1 MTTLN
6 HNTIASLLC
15 ATALLVTAGC
25 GDETSIE
32 ESGAPPEVGQTE
44 FAILSADTQLA
55 HINFEHVVEVD
66 TSADQDVLMLAALNE
81 ELSISEPEDFGDRI
95 DLTIDALP
103 DAPPV
108 AAQLSLENQGPVCA
122 GVDTWKELSHK
133 TCDMMGGWLSA
144 VSLSNECG
152 SEYFGTNVFQCSFDS
167 DNSEEV
173 TARKFQSFT
182 LGGRSTYKPYAAFA
196 DYAAEIC
203 GGSQNLREKHILGA
217 CDRFGSE
224 DGFSAIRFTCE
235 V

>member
-6 HNTIASLLC
+6 HNTIVSLLC

-55 HINFEHVVEVD
+55 YINTEHVVEVD

-144 VSLSNECG
+144 VSLS
-152 SEYFGTNVFQCSFDS
+152 TNAAASTSAPTFFNVLSTAT
-167 DNSEEV
+167 
-173 TARKFQSFT
+173 TARKSPLEFQSFT
-182 LGGRSTYKPYAAFA
+182 LGGRSTCKPYAAFA